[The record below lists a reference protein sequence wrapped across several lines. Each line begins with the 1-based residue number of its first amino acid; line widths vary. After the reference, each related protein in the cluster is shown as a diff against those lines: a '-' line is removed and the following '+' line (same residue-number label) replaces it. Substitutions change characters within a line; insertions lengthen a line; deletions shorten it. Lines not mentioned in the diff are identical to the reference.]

1 MSTND
6 RAAHGTWQTDGT
18 DPVPAARYG
27 PKPPVEGSGGL
38 AVTSHPLATR
48 AARDILREGGNAVD
62 AALAAAATQ
71 LVVEP
76 HMTSPTGG
84 LSLLH
89 RSAAT
94 GAATYVNG
102 NVAAPLAPL
111 PDFSGADLTR
121 GRGVPVPGWWPAFE
135 EARRRFGTRDRAR
148 LLAPA
153 LAAATDGFEVNP
165 FLYGIAYGEQAHLGA
180 SPQMR
185 EVFFAEGHLAVPGQ
199 VITQP
204 RAARTLER
212 LRDEGMDYYLGDF
225 ARAVAAAA
233 RADGGV
239 LHERDFAAYRAR
251 VQEPVRGTYR
261 GAGIVAAPP
270 PDDGGVQLISAL
282 NMLETVDLPRLGPPS
297 ADPETLRLLIQAH
310 NTAYYAPPLRYG
322 LEEDRERLELL
333 LSKSYAR
340 TRTALLE
347 PVPPASATPA
357 PGTIH
362 ISVVDAAGDT
372 VALTHSHMCSGFVNG
387 LFAEGFQLSGGGS
400 FFQRV
405 MPQPGQRA
413 CVYLAPNLVLRDGN
427 PVLVSGSP
435 SVSLVANVLQNL
447 VNILDFGMSIEDS
460 VRAPRFGARPHTPER
475 GWEPGNLLEAGFDE
489 AVLREV
495 RAWAGRERLWTR
507 VVNPW
512 SALTGNFEGITL
524 DPDTGAA
531 RACADPRRVGAAEA
545 A

>member
-1 MSTND
+1 MNTHS
-6 RAAHGTWQTDGT
+6 AAHDTGR
-18 DPVPAARYG
+18 DPVPPARYG
-27 PKPPVEGSGGL
+27 PKPPVRGSGGMV
-38 AVTSHPLATR
+38 VTSHPLATR
-48 AARDILREGGNAVD
+48 AAREVLRDGGNATD
-62 AALAAAATQ
+62 AALTAAATQ
-71 LVVEP
+71 LIVEP
-76 HMTSPTGG
+76 HMTSLTGG

-94 GAATYVNG
+94 GATRYVNG

-135 EARRRFGTRDRAR
+135 EARRRFGTLGRAR

-165 FLYGIAYGEQAHLGA
+165 FLYGVAYGEQAHLGA
-180 SPQMR
+180 SEQMR
-185 EVFFAEGHLAVPGQ
+185 EVFFEEGHLAVPGQ
-199 VITQP
+199 TIRQP

-225 ARAVAAAA
+225 ARAVAATA

-239 LHERDFAAYRAR
+239 LHERDFAAYRVH

-261 GAGIVAAPP
+261 GAEIVASPP
-270 PDDGGVQLISAL
+270 PDDGGVQLICAL
-282 NMLETVDLPRLGPPS
+282 NMLETVELPRMGPPT

-310 NTAYYAPPLRYG
+310 NAAYYAPPLQYG
-322 LEEDRERLELL
+322 LEEDRTRLEVL
-333 LSKSYAR
+333 LSKEYAR
-340 TRTALLE
+340 TRTALL
-347 PVPPASATPA
+347 ATPPPSNA
-357 PGTIH
+357 TPTPGTIH

-372 VALTHSHMCSGFVNG
+372 VSLTHSHMCSGFVNG
-387 LFAEGFQLSGGGS
+387 LFSEGFQLSGGGS

-405 MPQPGQRA
+405 MPQPGEHA
-413 CVYLAPNLVLRDGN
+413 SVYLAPNLVLRDGR

-435 SVSLVANVLQNL
+435 SVSLVANVLQNV
-447 VNILDFGMSIEDS
+447 VNILDFGMTIEES
-460 VRAPRFGARPHTPER
+460 VHAPRFGARPHSPER
-475 GWEPGNLLEAGFDE
+475 GWQPGNLLEAGFDKD
-489 AVLREV
+489 VLEQT
-495 RAWAGRERLWTR
+495 RAWAHRERLWTR

-512 SALTGNFEGITL
+512 NALTGNFEGICL
-524 DPDTGAA
+524 DRATGEAH
-531 RACADPRRVGAAEA
+531 ACADPRRVGSAEA